1 MWVSVH
7 AGMNYYLS
15 LPTWVNTHLC
25 FTNYLRWILWLSIC
39 LDKGLSIWWC
49 EVIKSYSNLMT
60 YVYDQ
65 DPRPLNR
72 SYGFLCS
79 FITQVVHCFQYY
91 IYRNPTCSTSYL
103 LSQSILLLYTEHISY
118 HILCAVIEIL
128 WQFFNFCHQAIP
140 MLLSQ
145 QCGNDWFIARNIP
158 SEDANANLTKIS
170 CTRIKVVL

>member
-1 MWVSVH
+1 MDTIAVK
-7 AGMNYYLS
+7 LS
-15 LPTWVNTHLC
+15 RQR
-25 FTNYLRWILWLSIC
+25 FEYR
-39 LDKGLSIWWC
+39 IWWC
-49 EVIKSYSNLMT
+49 EVITGKSYSNLMNC
-60 YVYDQ
+60 VYDQ

-79 FITQVVHCFQYY
+79 FITHIVHCFQYY

-103 LSQSILLLYTEHISY
+103 LSQSILLLYMEHISY

-145 QCGNDWFIARNIP
+145 QCGNDLFIARNIP